1 MWSKLGIRV
10 LSGVIG
16 AAGVL
21 AIILFASPMWFNLV
35 VSVACIISLYELC
48 KTFKLLEK
56 KPISVL
62 VFVFAL
68 LLLCAV
74 FMGFSRDFLTL
85 ILVSYLM
92 LLLICA
98 IFWNGKIKFSD
109 VCTAFFALIYAVLL
123 LYHIG
128 FIRSMQNGVV
138 LLFIPFLGAWMP
150 DTFAYFSGTLF
161 GKHKLIP
168 SVSPKKT
175 VEGAIGAVIGCIISF
190 FVYGLIVDYAVGL
203 SVNYLTL
210 VILAALC
217 GVVAQLG
224 DLSASVIKREFGVK
238 DFGNLIPGHGG
249 IIDRIDSLIFIAP
262 LVYYFLLYIPVIS

>member
-10 LSGVIG
+10 LSGVVG
-16 AAGVL
+16 AALVL
-21 AIILFASPMWFNLV
+21 AIILFASPKWFNLV

-56 KPISVL
+56 KPMAVL

-68 LLLCAV
+68 LLLSAV

-85 ILVSYLM
+85 ILVGYLM

-109 VCTAFFALIYAVLL
+109 VCTAFFSLIYAVLL

-128 FIRSMQNGVV
+128 FIRSMQNGVA

-190 FVYGLIVDYAVGL
+190 VVYGLIVDYAVGL

-210 VILAALC
+210 IILAVLC
-217 GVVAQLG
+217 AIVAQLG

-249 IIDRIDSLIFIAP
+249 IIDRIDSLIFVAP

>member
-10 LSGVIG
+10 LSGVVG
-16 AAGVL
+16 ALIVL

-35 VSVACIISLYELC
+35 VSAACLISLYELS
-48 KTFKLLEK
+48 TTIGHIK
-56 KPISVL
+56 KKQLAVIE
-62 VFVFAL
+62 FVFSL
-68 LLLCAV
+68 LLLYTM
-74 FMGFSRDFLTL
+74 FMGFSKETFT
-85 ILVSYLM
+85 IIIAAYLV
-92 LLLICA
+92 LLLSCA
-98 IFWNGKIKFSD
+98 VFWNSEIKFSD
-109 VCTAFFALIYAVLL
+109 ACTAFFVLIYAVLL
-123 LYHIG
+123 LYHLG

-175 VEGAIGAVIGCIISF
+175 VEGAIGAVIGCTISF
-190 FVYGLIVDYAVGL
+190 LVYGIIVDYAVGL
-203 SVNYLTL
+203 SVNYLNL
-210 VILAALC
+210 VILAVLC
-217 GVVAQLG
+217 GIVAQLG